1 MLRWAV
7 LLLLV
12 ANLGFYAWT
21 QGWLDSVPGLNSQG
35 DREPERLKRQ
45 EHPDAVKLLS
55 PKAASAA
62 LASTAPASAPEGET
76 ACLEAGPF
84 DEPARAAAEKALAQ
98 AGVAASRWAV
108 VSLDKPGAWLVYMG
122 KYPSHE
128 VQLKKEEELRR
139 IHVTFEEA
147 PRTPELEF
155 GLVLGRY
162 DDKAAADSALNQ
174 VAQRGVRTA
183 RVVTLAPPSRLHLLR
198 AEHADAALQSQL
210 QGLKAPA
217 LGAGFR
223 ACTTAG

>member
-45 EHPDAVKLLS
+45 QHPDAVKLLS

-62 LASTAPASAPEGET
+62 LAATASASAPEGQA

-84 DEPARAAAEKALAQ
+84 DETGRAAAEKALTQ
-98 AGVAASRWAV
+98 AGIASSHWST
-108 VSLDKPGAWLVYMG
+108 VSLDKPGTWLVYMG
-122 KYPSHE
+122 KYPSPD
-128 VQLKKEEELRR
+128 VLQKKEDELRR
-139 IHVTFEEA
+139 IRVAFEEA
-147 PRTPELEF
+147 PHTPELQF

-162 DDKAAADSALNQ
+162 DDKAAADTALNQ
-174 VAQRGVRTA
+174 AAQRGVRTA
-183 RVVTLAPPSRLHLLR
+183 RVVTLTPPSRLHLLR

-210 QGLKAPA
+210 QGLKVPA

-223 ACTTAG
+223 ACTAG

>member
-21 QGWLDSVPGLNSQG
+21 QGWLDHVPGLNSQG

-55 PKAASAA
+55 PRAASAA
-62 LASTAPASAPEGET
+62 LASATAASAAGTDT

-84 DEPARAAAEKALAQ
+84 DEPGNAAAEKALAQ
-98 AGVAASRWAV
+98 AGIASAHWSRV
-108 VSLDKPGAWLVYMG
+108 TLEKPGTWLVYMG
-122 KYPSHE
+122 KYPTRE
-128 VQLKKEEELRR
+128 LLQKKEDELRR
-139 IHVTFEEA
+139 IHVNFEEA
-147 PRTPELEF
+147 PNTPELQS

-162 DDKAAADSALNQ
+162 DDKAAADAALNQ

-183 RVVTLAPPSRLHLLR
+183 RVVALTPPSRLHLLR
-198 AEHADAALQSQL
+198 AEHADAALQTQL

-217 LGAGFR
+217 LGSGFR
-223 ACTTAG
+223 ACTAAG